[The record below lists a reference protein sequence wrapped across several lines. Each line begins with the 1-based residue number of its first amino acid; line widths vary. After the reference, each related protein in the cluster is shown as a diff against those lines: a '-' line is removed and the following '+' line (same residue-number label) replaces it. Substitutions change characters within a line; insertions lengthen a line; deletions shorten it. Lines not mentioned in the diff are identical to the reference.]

1 MDADPTVRAFVA
13 AKGPVARALSNI
25 DAEDAYLLRCVVA
38 CGQADAALRLDSDDP
53 VHVANAVKPLCAT
66 MRNVERFYDMI
77 GGVVGYQFAALELV
91 HEAFGGPP
99 ATVSEALGQMDSD
112 AASSSTA
119 SSSTASSST
128 ASPGSPSSS
137 SFAPTCEMHAPV
149 GPDLRSD
156 SRARSRG
163 GRRPGLGAPSDGGGV
178 PSPRRGG
185 PPRLERPRDGREPS
199 AALLNY
205 NGRTLIE
212 GLIRDLTAR
221 EWLYYKTHGSQV
233 RTPVAVMTS
242 AAKGTTGG

>member
-1 MDADPTVRAFVA
+1 M
-13 AKGPVARALSNI
+13 
-25 DAEDAYLLRCVVA
+25 
-38 CGQADAALRLDSDDP
+38 
-53 VHVANAVKPLCAT
+53 HVANAVKPLCAT

-156 SRARSRG
+156 SGAFARRAAAWGLEELPRMAEVYPLG
-163 GRRPGLGAPSDGGGV
+163 GAGDRLGLSDPETGESL
-178 PSPRRGG
+178 P
-185 PPRLERPRDGREPS
+185 

-212 GLIRDLTAR
+212 GLNRDLTALD
-221 EWLYYKTHGSQV
+221 WLYNKTHVTQV